1 MPVRFK
7 IGGAHTCPSADVS
20 ITRTIANPN
29 ADRLRS
35 LISQGDLIKMPCCF
49 DALSAKLIEQAG
61 FDLTFLSGFGA
72 SAARLGAPDTGL
84 MSYGEVLDQARN
96 AMQPISIPMIADGD
110 TGYGNP
116 MNVQRTVEGF
126 ARAGCAAV
134 MIEDQVAPKRCGHTQ
149 GKSTVDRSEAV
160 ERIHAAVDARARHD
174 IVIVARTDA
183 RREHGL
189 HEALARMEAF
199 AGIGADILFVE
210 EPYSIEEMTTI
221 CDAIN
226 VTHMANMLE
235 GGQTPILPPD
245 QLAEI
250 GFSIAA
256 YPLTLLSAAIKAMN
270 TVLAKLAAGQSTEI
284 HLLEFA
290 DLREQ
295 IGSDVYH
302 RKADELGVQKAI

>member
-1 MPVRFK
+1 MTNSNAECLR
-7 IGGAHTCPSADVS
+7 AL
-20 ITRTIANPN
+20 IA
-29 ADRLRS
+29 R
-35 LISQGDLIKMPCCF
+35 GELIKMPCCF
-49 DALSAKLIEQAG
+49 DALSAKLIERAG
-61 FDLTFLSGFGA
+61 YELTFLSGFGA

-84 MSYGEVLDQARN
+84 MSYAEVLDQARN

-134 MIEDQVAPKRCGHTQ
+134 MIEDQIAPKRCGHTK
-149 GKSTVDRSEAV
+149 GKSTVDRSEAI
-160 ERIHAAVDARARHD
+160 ERIHAAVDARKRHD
-174 IVIVARTDA
+174 ILILARTDA

-189 HEALARMEAF
+189 DEALARMEAF
-199 AGIGADILFVE
+199 AEVGADILFVE
-210 EPYSIEEMTTI
+210 EPYSVEEMTTI
-221 CDAIN
+221 CNAIDG
-226 VTHMANMLE
+226 VHMANMLE

-256 YPLTLLSAAIKAMN
+256 YPLTLLSAAMKAMN
-270 TVLAKLAAGQSTEI
+270 TVLAELGAGRSTEQ
-284 HLLEFA
+284 HLMDFA

-295 IGSDVYH
+295 IGFDAYH
-302 RKADELGVQKAI
+302 RKAEELEALNAQRQPQ